1 MPRPRDP
8 LAPYRIATHKLGAY
22 VYAAT
27 QPAKV
32 DERTGKRTYTR
43 IHWGRFDPETKVFTP
58 NMTFLLQAPEERRKF
73 IFPSDWDITA
83 IERLAGLRSP
93 GRQQQRRHGDRLYG
107 DIWLLEQ
114 IAEKLGLRADLRA
127 VFDGN
132 EEMVDMVLTLAMFP
146 YLSKYS
152 YNRLTRWQCVV
163 RAPHDEPLT
172 SPRITRLTQSIS
184 TLHRDLLF
192 RLRAKRLGDKA
203 LCAVDSTSRSAYG
216 SSLADIRWGKNK
228 DRSDLPQTNEVVVYS
243 LADHQPIY
251 YRTFP
256 GNMAD
261 CRTFLLI
268 TQELDKAGF
277 KSLVYITDRAYETI
291 KNLESVILK
300 GRSLITAAPVSR
312 MLISKHIKAYGDFAV
327 QPASMVLDRELEI
340 YHEQFEERYVVETA
354 KKTEKVADRLR
365 INLFF
370 DPELRAKQVKSLDL
384 ETVRQEELLTE
395 LRDGAEPIDDGDA
408 LQEECNLFKLTIE
421 SGKLT
426 AFALK
431 EKKIERQR
439 RQYGFFS
446 LLTHGLDDDAVSVLK
461 KYRLRDEQ
469 EKYFEHMKPQMG
481 FDMQGNWSEEGKTGR
496 LFILFV
502 GLILA
507 SHVRHIWKTT
517 ELRERFDSSLAVL
530 DEMRCIRA
538 IETPGTRVK
547 MTPFVSDQLKI
558 CEAFGIEVPEECR
571 PGYASKRVRGL
582 GRNRLPNRIPSTKR
596 RKTQETMSE

>member
-8 LAPYRIATHKLGAY
+8 LAPYRVTTHKLGTY

-27 QPAKV
+27 QPAKI
-32 DERTGKRTYTR
+32 DEQTGKRSYTR
-43 IHWGRFDPETKVFTP
+43 IHWGRFDPETKTFTP

-93 GRQQQRRHGDRLYG
+93 GRQPQCRHGDRLYG

-114 IAEKLGLRADLRA
+114 IADKLGLRKDLRA
-127 VFDGN
+127 VFNGN
-132 EEMVDMVLTLAMFP
+132 DEIVDMVLTLAMFP

-152 YNRLTRWQCVV
+152 YNRLARWQRIV
-163 RAPHDEPLT
+163 RAPYDEAFT
-172 SPRITRLTQSIS
+172 APRITKLTQSIT

-192 RLRAKRLGDKA
+192 RLRASRLGDKA

-216 SSLADIRWGKNK
+216 RTLTDIRWGKNK
-228 DRSDLPQTNEVVVYS
+228 DRPDLPQTNEVVVYS

-256 GNMAD
+256 GNMPD
-261 CRTFLLI
+261 CRTFLLV

-291 KNLESVILK
+291 KNLENVILK
-300 GRSLITAAPVSR
+300 GRALITAVPVSR
-312 MLISKHIKAYGDFAV
+312 TLIAKHIKAYGDFAV
-327 QPASMVLDRELEI
+327 RPATMALDRELEI

-354 KKTEKVADRLR
+354 KKTEKAADRLR

-370 DPELRAKQVKSLDL
+370 DPELRAKQVKLLDL
-384 ETVRQEELLTE
+384 ETVRQEELLAK
-395 LRDGAEPIDDGDA
+395 LRDDAEPIEDVDA
-408 LQEECNLFKLTIE
+408 LQDDCDLFKLTIKDE
-421 SGKLT
+421 KLI
-426 AFALK
+426 AFELK

-446 LLTHGLDDDAVSVLK
+446 LLTHGVDDDAVSALK

-469 EKYFEHMKPQMG
+469 EKYFEHMKQQMG

-507 SHVRHIWKTT
+507 SHVRHVWRTT

-538 IETPGTRVK
+538 IESPGTQMK
-547 MTPFVSDQLKI
+547 MTPFVADQLKI
-558 CEAFGIEVPEECR
+558 CEAFDIQVPEDCR
-571 PGYASKRVRGL
+571 PGYVSKRVRQR
-582 GRNRLPNRIPSTKR
+582 GRR
-596 RKTQETMSE
+596 RKAPITESDS